1 MGKGYLAWT
10 HVIAQSAYDAA
21 VQVQS
26 IRLVAI
32 FPEPVK
38 KLWLQVSGTCL
49 VTLATVYT
57 GNRMLTKLCVSFFT
71 GGFDQINT
79 VYGTRIPAKVAAR
92 AVSCDDGVHQL
103 VSTNDSIYRAGSNA
117 QCAADAFLF
126 PDDREHGWC
135 EFPTFIVECKG
146 FASQ

>member
-1 MGKGYLAWT
+1 MGKGNLAWT
-10 HVIAQSAYDAA
+10 HVIAKSADDAV

-26 IRLVAI
+26 ICLFAI

-49 VTLATVYT
+49 VTLATVDA

-71 GGFDQINT
+71 GAFDQINT

-92 AVSCDDGVHQL
+92 AVNCNDGMH
-103 VSTNDSIYRAGSNA
+103 
-117 QCAADAFLF
+117 
-126 PDDREHGWC
+126 
-135 EFPTFIVECKG
+135 
-146 FASQ
+146 